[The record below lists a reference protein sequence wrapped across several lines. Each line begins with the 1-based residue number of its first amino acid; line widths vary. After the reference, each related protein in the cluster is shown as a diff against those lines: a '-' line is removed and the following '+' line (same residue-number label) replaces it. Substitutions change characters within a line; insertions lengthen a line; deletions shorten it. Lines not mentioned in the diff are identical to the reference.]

1 MPHQDEG
8 AREMKHAQEIVEP
21 VFPPDCKA
29 AVILEPRKQYARAP
43 SLIAPWTSL
52 SQVVRTMM
60 LAQEILSESRSSSV
74 SQSRPSV
81 CFPVGRPV
89 VEHPAGISR
98 RLRTRRY

>member
-43 SLIAPWTSL
+43 SLNRALDIAFVGCQNDDVSSGNSFRIAIIF
-52 SQVVRTMM
+52 SQPEPALGVLPGGGV
-60 LAQEILSESRSSSV
+60 
-74 SQSRPSV
+74 PS
-81 CFPVGRPV
+81 
-89 VEHPAGISR
+89 
-98 RLRTRRY
+98 